1 MKNWIYNSAI
11 IIESYLN
18 YFNLDPTI
26 ERIQKSP
33 LLGYYINKSGKR
45 VYLNRKRILK
55 NISKLFCSFPDKV
68 TLKITHDF
76 PLS

>member
-26 ERIQKSP
+26 GRIQKSP
-33 LLGYYINKSGKR
+33 LLGYYINTSGKG
-45 VYLNRKRILK
+45 VYLIRKKRFQKLYLNCFTSGKICLD
-55 NISKLFCSFPDKV
+55 NIY
-68 TLKITHDF
+68 IQI
-76 PLS
+76 